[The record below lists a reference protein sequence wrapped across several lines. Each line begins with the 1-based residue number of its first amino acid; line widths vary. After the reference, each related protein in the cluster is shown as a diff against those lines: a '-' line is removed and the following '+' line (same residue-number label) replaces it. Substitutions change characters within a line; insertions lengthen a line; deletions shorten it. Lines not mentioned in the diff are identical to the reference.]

1 MSRFFSRVTTTSESK
16 ETVLIK
22 KRLQFHNWKVIFLF
36 STCVSGSVSP
46 VRRNTVSFGEDSRK
60 TVAGVSLL
68 TLQVY

>member
-22 KRLQFHNWKVIFLF
+22 KHLQFHNWKVMFF